1 MHGADLFADAPD
13 LAAVRCPVDRPV
25 VRPVACA
32 AVAALYVEPK
42 GCYVGVPGV
51 ESWDEA
57 RDARKYRGPHPV
69 VAHPPCQRWGKFW
82 HGSTRKPHQYRL
94 GEDGGCFAAAMTA
107 VRNYG
112 GVLEH
117 LAAIAWAY
125 LGKPLSALPDVARA
139 VTAHGAAERLAPA
152 TVRNRLACLKAA
164 CRWGWKTHGMTPH
177 DPTTRMQL
185 PQVRNERQVY
195 ATRAQVGQLA
205 RAADRRDL
213 RVVILLAFYTGLR
226 LGEILRAEMVP
237 GALVVRDTKNGDPR
251 AVPVHPRAARLLQHL
266 PIAAPKITLQRAFER
281 ARVRAKLPHI
291 HLHDLRH
298 STASELINAGVDL
311 YRVGTILGHRD
322 PRSTKRYAH
331 LRHATLADDVAKIGR
346 KLKA

>member
-1 MHGADLFADAPD
+1 MPIRWDKRNKRWRFEFDRYLQGGRKRTSRLLPKGWSQSQADAFDRIETARLYAVATGVEQADP
-13 LAAVRCPVDRPV
+13 LIEAAVT
-25 VRPVACA
+25 
-32 AVAALYVEPK
+32 LYLQDK
-42 GCYVGVPGV
+42 TGLKSYK
-51 ESWDEA
+51 A
-57 RDARKYRGPHPV
+57 
-69 VAHPPCQRWGKFW
+69 
-82 HGSTRKPHQYRL
+82 
-94 GEDGGCFAAAMTA
+94 TA
-107 VRNYG
+107 Q
-112 GVLEH
+112 H
-117 LAAIAWAY
+117 LAAITWAY
-125 LGKPLSALPDVARA
+125 LGKPMSALPDVARA
-139 VTAHGAAERLAPA
+139 VTAHGAAERQAPA

-164 CRWGWKTHGMTPH
+164 CRWGWKTHGLTPH

-195 ATRAQVGQLA
+195 ATRQQVGQLA
-205 RAADRRDL
+205 RAADRHDL

-226 LGEILRAEMVP
+226 LGEILRAEVVP

-251 AVPVHPRAARLLQHL
+251 AVPVHPRAVRLLQHL
-266 PIAAPKITLQRAFER
+266 PIAAPKITLQRAFQR

-291 HLHDLRH
+291 HIHDLRH

-346 KLKA
+346 KVPHNKPQSAQEKGHRKAA